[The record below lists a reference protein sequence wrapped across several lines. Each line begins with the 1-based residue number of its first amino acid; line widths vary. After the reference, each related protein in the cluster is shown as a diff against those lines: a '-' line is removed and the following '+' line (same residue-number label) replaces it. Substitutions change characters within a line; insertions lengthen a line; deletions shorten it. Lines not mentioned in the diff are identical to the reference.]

1 MDNGGTNIKI
11 FRNVIWGFSSGG
23 TLLPF
28 LSFLFFSFLLCSAL
42 LFSSLI
48 FLYSYIYFIGLHI
61 MGQYN
66 GNAGYPPTAITEN
79 VTYAYNT
86 VYGTNLPP
94 SPPLLHPLLYLPYF
108 ISLHFISYVSS
119 YFAFI
124 TFLFRP
130 VNFLFRLLDWQLNAS
145 DEAQP
150 L

>member
-1 MDNGGTNIKI
+1 MGSTWTTEEQTS
-11 FRNVIWGFSSGG
+11 R
-23 TLLPF
+23 
-28 LSFLFFSFLLCSAL
+28 SFATSFGDSPLEVLYYLFFQFISFLLCSAL
-42 LFSSLI
+42 LFSSCNISI
-48 FLYSYIYFIGLHI
+48 FIYVYFIGLHI

-94 SPPLLHPLLYLPYF
+94 SPSLLHPLLYLPYF

-130 VNFLFRLLDWQLNAS
+130 VNFLVQASRLA
-145 DEAQP
+145 AQRK
-150 L
+150 